1 MEWKA
6 GPSSMFQMY
15 FAECHLFLL
24 CTPFC
29 VHTNKVNSPG
39 NNLVQQSRAVVRAG
53 SFVFFFFNR
62 LEGGWLRRYQSPLAQ

>member
-1 MEWKA
+1 
-6 GPSSMFQMY
+6 MFQMY
-15 FAECHLFLL
+15 SAECHLFLL

-53 SFVFFFFNR
+53 SFFNR
-62 LEGGWLRRYQSPLAQ
+62 LEGCWLRRYQSPLAQ